1 MTPDTKS
8 FGAADEAQPV
18 IAVHAAQAGRT
29 AAGRTAPQFEC
40 AICGE
45 GFSQKARY
53 ERHLVASHPPPA
65 ASAATVEHAR
75 AGIDFPASKQDLVS
89 HAERG
94 REPEILGLWKRLPAR
109 RYRVA
114 ADVAVAIG
122 GLKDHHPR
130 KQPRRCRAKRRSRQ
144 CLSRL

>member
-8 FGAADEAQPV
+8 FGAKKAE
-18 IAVHAAQAGRT
+18 GT

-65 ASAATVEHAR
+65 ASTATVEHAR
-75 AGIDFPASKQDLVS
+75 AGIDFPPTSLSPLAS
-89 HAERG
+89 
-94 REPEILGLWKRLPAR
+94 
-109 RYRVA
+109 
-114 ADVAVAIG
+114 
-122 GLKDHHPR
+122 
-130 KQPRRCRAKRRSRQ
+130 
-144 CLSRL
+144 